1 MMKKMN
7 NTSKA
12 ISFAVSSVLLLILI
26 MSLVACSVEEA
37 KALDNTSS
45 SGQLVKL
52 VETPPTNAPVFDTNA
67 LNNWCNGEDKG
78 TIRMVEGFP
87 IKHNIHG
94 WYIEDGCG
102 NEWLVDGISLSKY
115 DFLLL
120 WIVDNNTPNDVTDD
134 SIIKVWRE
142 AH

>member
-1 MMKKMN
+1 MKKMN
-7 NTSKA
+7 NTGKA
-12 ISFAVSSVLLLILI
+12 ITLAVSSVLILIL
-26 MSLVACSVEEA
+26 MVSLVACSVEGA
-37 KALDNTSS
+37 KALGNTSS
-45 SGQLVKL
+45 SSQLVEPA
-52 VETPPTNAPVFDTNA
+52 ETLPTSAPVFDTNA
-67 LNNWCNGEDKG
+67 LNDWCNGGDEG

-94 WYIEDGCG
+94 WYIEDGYG
-102 NEWLVDGISLSKY
+102 NEWLIDGISLSEY

-120 WIVDNNTPNDVTDD
+120 WIVDNNTPDDVTDD